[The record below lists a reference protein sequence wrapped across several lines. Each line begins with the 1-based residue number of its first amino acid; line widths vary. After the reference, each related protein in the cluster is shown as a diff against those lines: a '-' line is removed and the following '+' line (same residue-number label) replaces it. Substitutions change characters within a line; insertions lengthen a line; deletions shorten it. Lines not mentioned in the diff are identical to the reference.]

1 MFEGAIRAVHEEACR
16 ANERRLLVVTGPRAR
31 GITVAK
37 TVCSVAE
44 PETVVTVGSIDLPD
58 VRSVPHS
65 DTDSLLGT
73 TQDCLL
79 VDCHESSQPNTL
91 GGTIGAVDGG
101 GLVVWLTP
109 TLSRWPERRD
119 EFDAT
124 LAVPPATIDDVT
136 GAFRTRLG
144 SLLELHDGI
153 AILDVS
159 TETVLRDGL
168 TDPPPSTARPQPQPP
183 QSHDFP
189 AAAYESCLTTDQART
204 LFALERLQTPGTATV
219 LESDRGRGKSS
230 VAGLA
235 AGSLAVEGA
244 RVLITAPATS
254 NVRALF
260 KRASELVADCGV
272 RQTATEISVET
283 TTGGTVKYVSPTDG
297 IDQIESADACIVDEA
312 AALPVGT
319 LEQFCTETPVAFAT
333 TVHGYEGT
341 GRGFAVRFQD
351 RLTESNLDV
360 THRTMQTPIRYADDD
375 PIEKFAFHALLLDA
389 TPPVEPLIEDVTPD
403 ECVYE
408 RLTTAELIDDDH
420 RLRSL
425 FGLLVLAHYR
435 TEPDDLARLLDAPN
449 LDVRVLTAD
458 GHVVAV
464 ALLAR
469 EGAIGEQRRRAT
481 YRGERLRGN
490 MIPDLLTSQLRDP
503 DGATPVGY
511 RVMRIATHP
520 AIQSRGIGSKLLTK
534 LHAEFDEAG
543 WFGVS
548 FGATPEL
555 LRFWTANGYKMVH
568 LSTTRNDTS
577 GEHSAVML
585 RPGASALFEKHT
597 RWFEERIGGMCCDTL
612 SAVSPDL
619 LRGVY
624 AATERPI
631 ERSLSDREWQLI
643 TSCAYG
649 PGQFDMQ
656 PRPFRRLVERALSDP
671 ECTSLTPDQERLLV
685 SRVLQAIS
693 WEVVATKLGYHSA
706 SGCRR
711 ALGRALRVLV
721 DRYGTE
727 AAATERRWYDE

>member
-1 MFEGAIRAVHEEACR
+1 MFEGAIRAIHEEACR
-16 ANERRLLVVTGPRAR
+16 ANERRLLVVAGPRAR
-31 GITVAK
+31 GLTVAE
-37 TVCSVAE
+37 TICSVIE
-44 PETVVTVGSIDLPD
+44 PETVVTVGSIDLPG

-65 DTDSLLGT
+65 NTDSLLGT

-79 VDCHESSQPNTL
+79 VDCHESCRPNTL
-91 GGTIGAVDGG
+91 GATIGAVDGG

-109 TLSRWPERRD
+109 TMTRWPDRRD
-119 EFDAT
+119 GFDAT
-124 LAVPPATIDDVT
+124 LAVPPASVDDVT
-136 GAFRTRLG
+136 GAFRTRLS
-144 SLLELHDGI
+144 SLLDLHDGI
-153 AILDVS
+153 AILDAS
-159 TETVLRDGL
+159 TETVIRDGL
-168 TDPPPSTARPQPQPP
+168 TDPPPSTTRPQPQPP
-183 QSHDFP
+183 RSHDFP
-189 AAAYESCLTTDQART
+189 AAAYEACLTRDQART
-204 LFALERLQTPGTATV
+204 LAALERLQTPRTATV
-219 LESDRGRGKSS
+219 VESDRGRGKSS

-235 AGSLAVEGA
+235 AGSLAVAGA
-244 RVLITAPATS
+244 TVLVTAPSKT
-254 NVRALF
+254 NVKALF
-260 KRASELVADCGV
+260 ERASGLAADCGV
-272 RQTATEISVET
+272 RRTATAASIET
-283 TTGGTVKYVSPTDG
+283 TTGGTVTYVSPMDA
-297 IDQIESADACIVDEA
+297 IEQLKEADACIVDEA
-312 AALPVGT
+312 AALPVDT

-351 RLTESNLDV
+351 RLTESSLDV

-375 PIEKFAFHALLLDA
+375 PIEQFAFHALLLDA

-408 RLTTAELIDDDH
+408 RPSTAALIDDDH

-449 LDVRVLTAD
+449 LDVRLLTAD

-503 DGATPVGY
+503 EAATPVGY
-511 RVMRIATHP
+511 RVMRIATHL
-520 AIQSRGIGSKLLTK
+520 AIQSRGIGSKLLSK
-534 LHAEFDEAG
+534 LHTEFDEAG

-555 LRFWTANGYKMVH
+555 LRFWTANGYRMVH

-619 LRGVY
+619 IRGVY
-624 AATERPI
+624 AAVANPI
-631 ERSLSDREWQLI
+631 EQPLTDREWQLI

-649 PGQFDMQ
+649 PGQFDMH

-671 ECTSLTPDQERLLV
+671 ACTSLTSDQERLLV
-685 SRVLQAIS
+685 SRVLQATP
-693 WEVVATKLGYHSA
+693 WDVVATREGYHSA

-711 ALGRALRVLV
+711 ALGRALQVLV
-721 DRYGTE
+721 DQYGTE